1 MKIKKY
7 QRGGFNGDPLKAL
20 VAASES
26 TRTQTPD
33 AAMLDR
39 VLQAEEA
46 SVLSDLERQRMR
58 EEPLGMYYEDA
69 AGLEQVNP
77 VFEILSFAG
86 PKLFQS
92 IGKKGIK
99 MISDYMAGMSAKEL
113 SEKKAKDIVMEALDP
128 MKELAERRA
137 NENLQYVAER
147 AIKKA
152 GSDDTQAFLN
162 LQNRAAEIADEA
174 MGAEMFN
181 LAKFENEVDRI
192 FGQARIDDLVSKRIG
207 PIQDVGDAADV
218 ARIAKLD
225 DVELGLEKAKL
236 FEDLGLT
243 TDEAMQLLEE
253 RFMVDPDAMKLDL
266 TTYGRKNLV
275 GQPGQRFVYSPR
287 INKDGGLIVPMRP
300 VTSKSSSMRPRKR

>member
-7 QRGGFNGDPLKAL
+7 QRGGFNGDPLRAL

-39 VLQAEEA
+39 LLQAEEE
-46 SVLSDLERQRMR
+46 SVLSDLERRRMR

-113 SEKKAKDIVMEALDP
+113 GEKKAKDIVMEALDP

-192 FGQARIDDLVSKRIG
+192 FGQAKVDDLFKIR
-207 PIQDVGDAADV
+207 DAGDAADV
-218 ARIAKLD
+218 ARIAKLEGYD
-225 DVELGLEKAKL
+225 KADEYAKL
-236 FEDLGLT
+236 FEELGLT
-243 TDEAMQLLEE
+243 KEQAMQMLED
-253 RFMVDPDAMKLDL
+253 RFMMDPDAVRPPL
-266 TTYGRKNLV
+266 TAYGKQTTRLNKN
-275 GQPGQRFVYSPR
+275 
-287 INKDGGLIVPMRP
+287 GGLIVPMKP
-300 VTSKSSSMRPRKR
+300 VTSRSSSMTPRKR